1 MELIIDDRERSNFYK
16 CVVDRAAKFNVPI
29 KNQRIEVGDYVIGKV
44 CFEVKSS
51 TDFLASVINKRIW
64 TQLDN
69 MDRCFEKNFLV
80 IHGTV
85 DEAMDYMDYTNDR
98 TPRKAKI
105 QILTNKFHGAIG
117 RIRLDYDTNIIWTS
131 KCKDA
136 ANQLVTLAKMAPVER
151 SVITPSIPRRIS
163 TGDLRVDMLSLVKGV
178 SAKKA
183 KQLLKEFGSIM
194 EIGEHDINS
203 ISKMEGFGSIVAKRL
218 ITVLNAEQEV
228 KQ

>member
-1 MELIIDDRERSNFYK
+1 M
-16 CVVDRAAKFNVPI
+16 
-29 KNQRIEVGDYVIGKV
+29 DYV
-44 CFEVKSS
+44 
-51 TDFLASVINKRIW
+51 
-64 TQLDN
+64 
-69 MDRCFEKNFLV
+69 
-80 IHGTV
+80 
-85 DEAMDYMDYTNDR
+85 NDR

-117 RIRLDYDTNIIWTS
+117 RIRLDYDVEIIWAP
-131 KCKDA
+131 KCRDA

-151 SVITPSIPRRIS
+151 SVITPSIPRRIA

-203 ISKMEGFGSIVAKRL
+203 ISKMEGFGNVVANRL
-218 ITVLNAEQEV
+218 ITALNAEQEV